1 MREIPDGYDAE
12 NCCIFI
18 PNNEVRAE
26 YVNAITV
33 SDWGEV
39 SKALKNSAD
48 TLKAIWQKCPEKVAN
63 GISGGAF

>member
-1 MREIPDGYDAE
+1 M
-12 NCCIFI
+12 
-18 PNNEVRAE
+18 RAE